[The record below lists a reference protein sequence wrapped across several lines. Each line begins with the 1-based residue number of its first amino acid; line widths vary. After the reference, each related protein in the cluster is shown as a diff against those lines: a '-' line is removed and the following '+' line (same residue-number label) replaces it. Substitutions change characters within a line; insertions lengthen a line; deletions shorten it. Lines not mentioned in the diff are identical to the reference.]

1 MKIDKKNPKHWLYL
15 LRSIIYISFS
25 ILLRAFWHRK
35 GQNRITLYG
44 HKYNGN
50 LKTFADYALEKNK
63 YTISFATLDPEYYAE
78 LLKSNLDVEILY
90 LQSFKDVLKISKSV
104 AIITDRWAPT
114 LSPFIYLRIIP
125 FFDVWHGIQIFKKF
139 KQDEL
144 DMYKKYTEIWTSSEA
159 LADVY
164 VNDYGFSKNQ
174 VAVTGYGRVD
184 PLINKTYQ
192 ASELKKKYNVPANY
206 DRVILLAPTW
216 QQDDPSRQVIP
227 FGEDPDRFLGALN
240 NVAER
245 HNSLIIFRAHL
256 NTNTQNNSK
265 LHNLKNIIV
274 MSHNDYPLGEEFL
287 SFSDMLIGDWSSIA
301 FEFLPLHRP
310 TIFLDVPIPF
320 SEGLT
325 FGIENRFGEV
335 VSSLDELVS
344 AIEQYS
350 TEPGSY
356 MKEHGKQVQLTEQL
370 AFGNTLDGKSNERYY
385 NRLQH
390 YLDKNN

>member
-50 LKTFADYALEKNK
+50 LKTFADYALEKNE

-139 KQDEL
+139 RHNEL
-144 DMYKKYTEIWTSSEA
+144 DKYKKYNEIWTSSES
-159 LADVY
+159 LVDVY
-164 VNDYGFSKNQ
+164 VKDYGFLKDR
-174 VAVTGYGRVD
+174 VYATGYGRVD
-184 PLINKTYQ
+184 PLVDGSYHPKK
-192 ASELKKKYNVPANY
+192 LKKKYGISEKY
-206 DRVILLAPTW
+206 KKVILLAPTW
-216 QQDDPSRQVIP
+216 QQDDPTRQVIP
-227 FGEDPDRFLGALN
+227 FGENPEVFLDALN
-240 NVAER
+240 TVAAN

-256 NTNTQNNSK
+256 NTNARNKAKMHELNN
-265 LHNLKNIIV
+265 IRV
-274 MSHNDYPLGEEFL
+274 MSHNDYPQGEEFL
-287 SFSDMLIGDWSSIA
+287 SFSDILIGDWSSIA

-335 VSSLDELVS
+335 VKSLDELVA
-344 AIEQYS
+344 AIDTYIR
-350 TEPGSY
+350 EPALY
-356 MKEHGKQVQLTEQL
+356 MKKHQTQIAKTERI
-370 AFGNTLDGKSNERYY
+370 AFGATLDGKSNERYY
-385 NRLQH
+385 QRLTA
-390 YLDKNN
+390 YLRK